1 MAEVTGSIGSEQ
13 VELNNAATEATLR
26 AMLAALNRQTNAI
39 VNMSK
44 SSGGSGGG
52 ANTQA
57 TQASTKATQQQT
69 QATKE
74 ETAATNEATASMS
87 KFAKGAM
94 ILGGIIG
101 DLVGGVAKTASNLT
115 DFAGGL
121 MDGKGGLSD
130 FYGSLKDLP
139 LGLGIVAGLFQK
151 IAQMQE
157 AELETYRTMTK
168 AGVNFG
174 GQLNAIRQNALDLGL
189 TLDQF
194 GKLMADH
201 GKDFANMGGSA
212 NDGAVAFT
220 KVAKTLRDS
229 KAGEELRALGYTSE
243 ETADKM
249 ANYITMTGGRTADQM
264 KNTKGLAEASARYM
278 VELDQLS
285 SLTGESKEALEKQ
298 MQEQAADAA
307 WQNYLQTLDEK
318 GREKATKALQESLA
332 TGGKGA
338 GDALK
343 NKLAGI
349 PLTEAGGMFMSMAQK
364 ANAAQDDQVR
374 AVKDGTKGLDDVRKA
389 SAGMAVGLKKDSET
403 IGRTT
408 LSSLTQEGGAR
419 GELSNAMLKN
429 ENNLNN
435 KKINSV
441 EDYNKN
447 MEHIAAEEK
456 ARSNSAA
463 AAAAESEKA
472 FKDMGAAIYGALQP
486 ALAMLTPMVNDLA
499 QSFMEMVKNNMPAI
513 KEALTTLVT
522 FVTNF
527 AKDLFS
533 EEGRKKIINDI
544 AYYMKLMLIEVKK
557 AIIPWYTESDAKAD
571 KDKLD
576 AEKKAYDA
584 KAEVAREEM
593 SNAGKI
599 QALNDIK
606 AGKTKES
613 YDAEIKTSSEK
624 IEALKK
630 QKEDAGTDVEKI
642 KKINKDIADA
652 EAAQAESK
660 RKQTN
665 LVKLADKPEEQ
676 KAVAAKEQEIKTKKV
691 DADKLVKESAPE
703 HNDSKNEKQ
712 DNANWEKMGI
722 ADKIES
728 GAARGI
734 EKAGSMLGAILLSG
748 GGILSNLGKTAKD
761 DRIQGE
767 TDELARRDAE
777 AKKKALDKRADG
789 GPVKA
794 GQPYWVG
801 EEGPEIMV
809 PDAAGKI
816 TPSDK
821 TADLQP
827 HLANMSK
834 SISGNFKGVASDIAA
849 SGQQQQPITLSRESI
864 AALGKL
870 LPLDNMSGSQL
881 PQLSKDGAAID
892 PNVKNYMALMTKDI
906 SANLGDVSNKM
917 LDNKEKNKENLV
929 SPETYQK
936 LLDNISKIQPI
947 SDEAMKNMQ
956 MQSKAMLEV
965 NKDNKEKN
973 KENLASKENK
983 VSDINSNQS
992 KVQTDMFK
1000 SFTDTLLP
1008 GFINKLPGV
1017 GDLGKNQDETQ
1028 KDSKSVMDII
1038 IKSLDDKLKSV
1049 TSNMN
1054 NTANTVPGSD
1064 SKVVNENLLK
1074 EMQQLNKN
1082 TVELIKY
1089 TKMTLDE
1096 NKNQTSK
1103 LGSLSGNLYV

>member
-1 MAEVTGSIGSEQ
+1 MSE
-13 VELNNAATEATLR
+13 R
-26 AMLAALNRQTNAI
+26 
-39 VNMSK
+39 
-44 SSGGSGGG
+44 
-52 ANTQA
+52 
-57 TQASTKATQQQT
+57 
-69 QATKE
+69 
-74 ETAATNEATASMS
+74 
-87 KFAKGAM
+87 
-94 ILGGIIG
+94 
-101 DLVGGVAKTASNLT
+101 
-115 DFAGGL
+115 
-121 MDGKGGLSD
+121 
-130 FYGSLKDLP
+130 
-139 LGLGIVAGLFQK
+139 
-151 IAQMQE
+151 
-157 AELETYRTMTK
+157 
-168 AGVNFG
+168 
-174 GQLNAIRQNALDLGL
+174 
-189 TLDQF
+189 
-194 GKLMADH
+194 

-212 NDGAVAFT
+212 NEGAVAFT
-220 KVAKTLRDS
+220 KVAKELRNS

-243 ETADKM
+243 ETANSM
-249 ANYITMTGGRTADQM
+249 ANYISMSGGRTAEQM

-278 VELDQLS
+278 VELDQLA
-285 SLTGESKEALEKQ
+285 SLTGESKEALEAQ
-298 MQEQAADAA
+298 MKEQAADAA

-389 SAGMAVGLKKDSET
+389 TAGMAVGLKKDSET

-408 LSSLTQEGGAR
+408 LSSLSQMGGAQ

-447 MEHIAAEEK
+447 MAHIAAEEK
-456 ARSNSAA
+456 ARSQSAA

-486 ALAMLTPMVNDLA
+486 ALAMLTPIVNDLA
-499 QSFMEMVKNNMPAI
+499 NEFMEMVKNNMPAI
-513 KEALTTLVT
+513 KAALTTLVT

-613 YDAEIKTSSEK
+613 YQTEIDKEAEK

-630 QKEDAGTDVEKI
+630 QKDAAGSDAEKI
-642 KKINKDIADA
+642 KKINKEIAAA
-652 EAAQAESK
+652 EEAQAEAK

-676 KAVAAKEQEIKTKKV
+676 KAVAAKEQEIKAKKA
-691 DADKLVKESAPE
+691 DADKLVKETAPDYNASE
-703 HNDSKNEKQ
+703 KEKQ
-712 DNANWEKMGI
+712 DDKNWEKMGI

-734 EKAGSMLGAILLSG
+734 EKAGSMLGAILPNFLG
-748 GGILSNLGKTAKD
+748 GGLLQDLSKSAKN

-767 TDELARRDAE
+767 TDELAKREAE
-777 AKKKALDKRADG
+777 AKKKGVEKRADG

-816 TPSDK
+816 TPNDK
-821 TADLQP
+821 TEDLQP
-827 HLANMSK
+827 HIANMTK
-834 SISGNFKGVASDIAA
+834 SINGNFKGVASDMVA
-849 SGQQQQPITLSRESI
+849 STQQQQPITLSKDSI

-870 LPLDNMSGSQL
+870 LPLDTMSGIKQ
-881 PQLSKDGAAID
+881 PAIMSD
-892 PNVKNYMALMTKDI
+892 KP
-906 SANLGDVSNKM
+906 
-917 LDNKEKNKENLV
+917 LDNKKSQEKDTYTETLKKLIPDPTAKAAPVLEGKESAL
-929 SPETYQK
+929 PEQPKTPMLTDMLGSFAK
-936 LLDNISKIQPI
+936 TIMPEFMSKIP
-947 SDEAMKNMQ
+947 S
-956 MQSKAMLEV
+956 
-965 NKDNKEKN
+965 
-973 KENLASKENK
+973 
-983 VSDINSNQS
+983 
-992 KVQTDMFK
+992 
-1000 SFTDTLLP
+1000 
-1008 GFINKLPGV
+1008 V
-1017 GDLGKNQDETQ
+1017 GDLGKKIDDIK
-1028 KDSKSVMDII
+1028 KDPKTEMESMGKSITDG
-1038 IKSLDDKLKSV
+1038 IKNVASMSPAGALLNPLMGSLGG
-1049 TSNMN
+1049 
-1054 NTANTVPGSD
+1054 AGG
-1064 SKVVNENLLK
+1064 NENLLK

-1089 TKMTLDE
+1089 TKMTLEE
-1096 NKNQTSK
+1096 NKSQTSK

>member
-1 MAEVTGSIGSEQ
+1 
-13 VELNNAATEATLR
+13 
-26 AMLAALNRQTNAI
+26 
-39 VNMSK
+39 
-44 SSGGSGGG
+44 
-52 ANTQA
+52 
-57 TQASTKATQQQT
+57 
-69 QATKE
+69 
-74 ETAATNEATASMS
+74 
-87 KFAKGAM
+87 
-94 ILGGIIG
+94 
-101 DLVGGVAKTASNLT
+101 
-115 DFAGGL
+115 
-121 MDGKGGLSD
+121 
-130 FYGSLKDLP
+130 
-139 LGLGIVAGLFQK
+139 
-151 IAQMQE
+151 
-157 AELETYRTMTK
+157 
-168 AGVNFG
+168 
-174 GQLNAIRQNALDLGL
+174 
-189 TLDQF
+189 
-194 GKLMADH
+194 
-201 GKDFANMGGSA
+201 
-212 NDGAVAFT
+212 
-220 KVAKTLRDS
+220 
-229 KAGEELRALGYTSE
+229 
-243 ETADKM
+243 
-249 ANYITMTGGRTADQM
+249 
-264 KNTKGLAEASARYM
+264 
-278 VELDQLS
+278 
-285 SLTGESKEALEKQ
+285 
-298 MQEQAADAA
+298 
-307 WQNYLQTLDEK
+307 
-318 GREKATKALQESLA
+318 
-332 TGGKGA
+332 
-338 GDALK
+338 
-343 NKLAGI
+343 
-349 PLTEAGGMFMSMAQK
+349 MAQK

-389 SAGMAVGLKKDSET
+389 TAGMAVGLKKDSET

-408 LSSLTQEGGAR
+408 LSSLTQMGGAQ

-456 ARSNSAA
+456 ARSQSAA

-486 ALAMLTPMVNDLA
+486 ALAMLTPIVNDLA
-499 QSFMEMVKNNMPAI
+499 NQFMEMVKNNMPAI

-557 AIIPWYTESDAKAD
+557 AIIPWYGESSAKAD

-613 YDAEIKTSSEK
+613 YDTEIKASSEK
-624 IEALKK
+624 IEALNK
-630 QKEDAGTDVEKI
+630 QKADAGKDVEKI
-642 KKINKDIADA
+642 KKINKEIA
-652 EAAQAESK
+652 EAEEAQAEAK

-676 KAVAAKEQEIKTKKV
+676 KAVAAKEQEIKAKKA
-691 DADKLVKESAPE
+691 DADKLVKETAPDYNASE
-703 HNDSKNEKQ
+703 KEKQ
-712 DNANWEKMGI
+712 DDKNWEKMGI

-734 EKAGSMLGAILLSG
+734 EKAGSMLGAILPNFLG
-748 GGILSNLGKTAKD
+748 GGVLQNLSKTAKD

-767 TDELARRDAE
+767 TDELAKREAE
-777 AKKKALDKRADG
+777 AKKKGVEKRADG

-821 TADLQP
+821 TADMQP

-849 SGQQQQPITLSRESI
+849 SSQQQQPITLSKESI

-870 LPLDNMSGSQL
+870 LPLDNMSGIKQPEL
-881 PQLSKDGAAID
+881 TKDSKTPGDMKTHIES
-892 PNVKNYMALMTKDI
+892 MTKDI
-906 SANLGDVSNKM
+906 NARLGGVTEKM
-917 LDNKEKNKENLV
+917 LDTEKVPEKETKETSSETNMMNLFTKQLSETKNSTGANVNNEMLTSLIKQIQPAKEGNKEPVDMKSYLAGMTKDINNSLSGVTEKMLGNKKTPNIDTYNETLKKLIPDPTAKATPV
-929 SPETYQK
+929 LEDKKSALPEQPKTPMLTDMLGSFAK
-936 LLDNISKIQPI
+936 TIMPEFMSKMP
-947 SDEAMKNMQ
+947 S
-956 MQSKAMLEV
+956 
-965 NKDNKEKN
+965 
-973 KENLASKENK
+973 
-983 VSDINSNQS
+983 VSDLTKKIDDIKKDPKGEMESMG
-992 KVQTDMFK
+992 KTITDGIKNVAGM
-1000 SFTDTLLP
+1000 SPAGALLNP
-1008 GFINKLPGV
+1008 L
-1017 GDLGKNQDETQ
+1017 LGA
-1028 KDSKSVMDII
+1028 MG
-1038 IKSLDDKLKSV
+1038 
-1049 TSNMN
+1049 
-1054 NTANTVPGSD
+1054 GSGG
-1064 SKVVNENLLK
+1064 NENLLK

-1082 TVELIKY
+1082 TVELVKY
-1089 TKMTLDE
+1089 TKMTLEE